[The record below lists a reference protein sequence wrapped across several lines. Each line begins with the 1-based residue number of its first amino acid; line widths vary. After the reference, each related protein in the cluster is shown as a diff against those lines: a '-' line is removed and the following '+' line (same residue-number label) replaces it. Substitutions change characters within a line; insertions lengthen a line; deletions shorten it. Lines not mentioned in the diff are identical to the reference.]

1 MVSPS
6 RCAVVI
12 ALWLLITTLGMQWL
26 EPRLTFLDALHWSL
40 QSFTTVG
47 YGDTVPTTSVGKL
60 FACGASVLGIA
71 IFSLITSVVANS
83 FTTRTLMQFTG
94 MLTGLSVTML
104 MWSESWALPD
114 ALYFVVMSLTTIGYG
129 DIVVK
134 TSTGRLV
141 SAVLMASA
149 VGPAAALMGV
159 AQGIVSKMVRN
170 EGGPSNRNEGDPHG
184 PSVRSRRRKKVE

>member
-1 MVSPS
+1 MVSLP

-26 EPRLTFLDALHWSL
+26 EPRLTFLDALHWGL

-47 YGDTVPTTSVGKL
+47 YGDTVPTTSAGKI
-60 FACGASVLGIA
+60 FACGVSVLGIA

-104 MWSESWALPD
+104 MWSETWALPD

-170 EGGPSNRNEGDPHG
+170 EGDSQG